1 MDKPV
6 LMPIR
11 SADRSQWNRAHLAMA
26 AALAVGGTFAAPC
39 AHAADALGLVNIAV
53 EGDTPATSEL
63 AAALRRGFGAG
74 GFTVRNVPLDATAAT
89 CSQTECL
96 VPLAKTYKA
105 NILAWAKVRSL
116 PQSYDVEIRVLSAQ
130 TAEVLTVDNIKCAA
144 DDLCPP
150 MPQTI
155 QRLAKE
161 AGRKVRARLA
171 EGPPPAPVIAD
182 PVLLASPA
190 PPVANQVSPMATF
203 APPRVYNVDENAQ
216 SSSIHPA
223 VWLAGASV
231 VTLGVS
237 GIMFAYSTTLKDSA
251 DSADST
257 SGRSDLTGV
266 AVAVGVAG
274 LVGLGVATAWWLADD
289 KPNHAASVALSPWAD
304 HQSAGVSLAGRWR

>member
-1 MDKPV
+1 
-6 LMPIR
+6 MPIR
-11 SADRSQWNRAHLAMA
+11 SADRSQGNRARLAMA
-26 AALAVGGTFAAPC
+26 AALAVGGAFAAPC

-74 GFTVRNVPLDATAAT
+74 GFTVRNAPLDATAAT

-96 VPLAKTYKA
+96 APLAKTYKA

-150 MPQTI
+150 MPQTM

-171 EGPPPAPVIAD
+171 EGPPPPAPVIAD
-182 PVLLASPA
+182 PVPLASPA

-223 VWLAGASV
+223 VWLASASV

-237 GIMFAYSTTLKDSA
+237 GILFAYSTALKDSV
-251 DSADST
+251 DST
-257 SGRSDLTGV
+257 SGRSDRTGV

-274 LVGLGVATAWWLADD
+274 LVGLGAATAWWLADD
-289 KPNHAASVALSPWAD
+289 RPTHAASVAVSPWAD
-304 HQSAGVSLAGRWR
+304 QQSAGVSLAGRWR

>member
-1 MDKPV
+1 
-6 LMPIR
+6 
-11 SADRSQWNRAHLAMA
+11 MA
-26 AALAVGGTFAAPC
+26 AALAVGGAFAAPC
-39 AHAADALGLVNIAV
+39 AHAADALGLVNITV
-53 EGDTPATSEL
+53 EGDTPGTSEL

-74 GFTVRNVPLDATAAT
+74 GFSVRNVPLDANAAT

-96 VPLAKTYKA
+96 APLAKTYKA
-105 NILAWAKVRSL
+105 NMLAWAKVRSL

-171 EGPPPAPVIAD
+171 EGPPPPAPVVAD
-182 PVLLASPA
+182 PVPLASPA
-190 PPVANQVSPMATF
+190 PPVASQVSPMVTF
-203 APPRVYNVDENAQ
+203 APPRVYHVDENAQ

-223 VWLAGASV
+223 VWLASASF

-237 GIMFAYSTTLKDSA
+237 GILFAYSTALKDPDVA
-251 DSADST
+251 T
-257 SGRSDLTGV
+257 SGRSDRTGV

-289 KPNHAASVALSPWAD
+289 RPDHADSVAVSPWAD